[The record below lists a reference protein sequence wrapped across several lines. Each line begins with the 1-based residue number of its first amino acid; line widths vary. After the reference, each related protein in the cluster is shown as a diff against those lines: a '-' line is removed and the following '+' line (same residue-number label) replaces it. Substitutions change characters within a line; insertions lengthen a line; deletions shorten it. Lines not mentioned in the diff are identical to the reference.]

1 MIGKRHRLPPTPPPT
16 RRGGRLW
23 LMAGLIG
30 CLIVAGCGQN
40 FGWYVVDPTL
50 PGGRTNLSFMISGF
64 WYTIWLSLISL
75 AISIPVGLAVGLCGL
90 SSNRLIK
97 GFNRGYV
104 EIVRAIPLLV
114 LVLWVYYGL
123 PEFDIRLDVF
133 WSGVIG
139 LAIGESAFQAE
150 IFRGGIQSVPR
161 GQIEAAK
168 AISLSRSDTMR
179 YVILPQAIKRIL
191 PAMGNQFIYVVKMS
205 SLVSVIGAPELTRK
219 AGELIVT
226 EYRALEIY
234 TILALEY
241 LVLVLLLSAG
251 VRWLER
257 RMGADE
263 RKT

>member
-1 MIGKRHRLPPTPPPT
+1 MVGKKLISVRSIK
-16 RRGGRLW
+16 GRPRFSLIAA
-23 LMAGLIG
+23 LGALGL
-30 CLIVAGCGQN
+30 LLSLSACGQN

-50 PGGRTNLSFMISGF
+50 PAGRTNLSFMISGF

-75 AISIPVGLAVGLCGL
+75 AISIPMGLAIGLCGL
-90 SSNRLIK
+90 SSNRLLK

-114 LVLWVYYGL
+114 LILWVYYGL
-123 PEFDIRLDVF
+123 PLFEIRLDVF
-133 WSGVIG
+133 WAGVVG

-205 SLVSVIGAPELTRK
+205 SLVSIIGAPELTRK
-219 AGELIVT
+219 AQELVVT

-234 TILALEY
+234 SILALEY
-241 LVLVLLLSAG
+241 LVLVLILSAG

-257 RMGADE
+257 KMGADE